1 MKNKS
6 KGILHRVEKFSVSV
20 VLTRL
25 IAFAMSIYFIL
36 NFKDDQNFYGIILLF
51 LGFVICIAT
60 TLGIEIKQYNLLN
73 VFTKRKF
80 IRHKTISNVVFIP
93 SEFSATIFLLNGLIR
108 SGINS
113 NKESVIKIK
122 MEDGTEIE
130 LKNIGNKLDVASLN
144 KIILENK

>member
-1 MKNKS
+1 M
-6 KGILHRVEKFSVSV
+6 
-20 VLTRL
+20 
-25 IAFAMSIYFIL
+25 
-36 NFKDDQNFYGIILLF
+36 
-51 LGFVICIAT
+51 
-60 TLGIEIKQYNLLN
+60 
-73 VFTKRKF
+73 KF

-144 KIILENK
+144 KIILKNK